1 MKKISIFLLLGSFST
16 LSLANGNFN
25 LKIGG
30 DIHSKTDSLG
40 VYSNGET
47 EDYGY
52 EVGIEYMKP
61 ITEKL
66 ELGLGVTYQ
75 KHAKISGKK
84 SSFSEWNG
92 TIESEYSKGYD
103 DFQGYDSVPIYLTG
117 KYVLTNEW
125 AFKPYLK
132 ANLGY
137 SFNFGNEDIKYSDG
151 VEHENEST
159 DTDLGG
165 QTFDA
170 YNISTDIKNGLYY
183 AAGVGVE
190 YKSLAL
196 EMLYQANEGK
206 MSIGNKDYNSNYER
220 ISLILNYE
228 F

>member
-1 MKKISIFLLLGSFST
+1 MEKRKIMAMKYI
-16 LSLANGNFN
+16 
-25 LKIGG
+25 
-30 DIHSKTDSLG
+30 
-40 VYSNGET
+40 
-47 EDYGY
+47 
-52 EVGIEYMKP
+52 KP

-66 ELGLGVTYQ
+66 ELGLGVAYQ

-92 TIESEYSKGYD
+92 AIESEYSKGYD
-103 DFQGYDSVPIYLTG
+103 DFQEYDSVPIYLTG

-137 SFNFGNEDIKYSDG
+137 SLNFGNKDIKYSDA

-159 DTDLGG
+159 DIDLGG

-196 EMLYQANEGK
+196 EMIYQVNEGK
-206 MSIGNKDYNSNYER
+206 MRIRNKEYNSNYER
-220 ISLILNYE
+220 ISLVLNYK

>member
-1 MKKISIFLLLGSFST
+1 MNKISIFLLLGCLST

-25 LKIGG
+25 LRIGG
-30 DIHSKTDSLG
+30 DINSKIDSLG
-40 VYSNGET
+40 NYSNGET

-52 EVGIEYMKP
+52 EAGIEYIKP

-66 ELGLGVTYQ
+66 ELGLGVSYQ

-84 SSFSEWNG
+84 SGYSKLEG
-92 TIESEYSKGYD
+92 AIESEYSKGYD
-103 DFQGYDSVPIYLTG
+103 DFQGYDSIPVYLTG
-117 KYVLTNEW
+117 KYILTNEW
-125 AFKPYLK
+125 VFKPYIK
-132 ANLGY
+132 ASLGY
-137 SFNFGNEDIKYSDG
+137 SFNFGNEDVKYSDG

-170 YNISTDIKNGLYY
+170 YNISTDVKNGLYY

-196 EMLYQANEGK
+196 EMLYQVNEGK
-206 MSIGNKDYNSNYER
+206 LNIGNKEYNCNYER
-220 ISLILNYE
+220 ITLLLNYK